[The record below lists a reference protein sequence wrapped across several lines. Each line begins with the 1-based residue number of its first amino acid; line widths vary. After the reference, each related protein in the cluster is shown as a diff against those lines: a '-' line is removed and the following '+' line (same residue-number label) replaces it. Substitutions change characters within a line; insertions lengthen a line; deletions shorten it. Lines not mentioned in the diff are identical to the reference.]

1 MSIPGKKNKKK
12 TKFYTAA
19 VVLAVLILAAAIGGY
34 LIWNNMNTAETAAG
48 KGDGIS
54 GSASHKEEAS
64 SAGNTSSTVTYQ
76 GKEYAY
82 NDHLSNF
89 LFLGID
95 SREKTQT
102 QVGRADA
109 GQADAIFL
117 VSWDR
122 VDHSLTGITI
132 PRDTITEIQIFDQ
145 EGNRA
150 GKSRDHINLAY
161 AYGDGGRESCELMEE
176 AVSNLLYGIPMQGY
190 CSLSM
195 DGIPLLV
202 EKVGGVTVTVPDD
215 SLEAV
220 NPQWTQG
227 SQIQLTPDNVE
238 DFVRYRDTGE
248 SQSAI
253 VRMERQQE
261 FLNAYAAKA
270 RQVYGK
276 NPSLITDLY
285 TALEDYMV
293 TDISNGQFAQI
304 MGGLAEQENIR
315 TWTLPGEGTQGE
327 GFDEYHVDDS
337 QLYEKI
343 LETFYKEVEN

>member
-12 TKFYTAA
+12 TKIYTAA

-48 KGDGIS
+48 KGEGIS
-54 GSASHKEEAS
+54 SSGSREEEVPS
-64 SAGNTSSTVTYQ
+64 DGNTSSTVTYQ

-95 SREKTQT
+95 SREKTDT

-109 GQADAIFL
+109 GQADTIFL
-117 VSWDR
+117 AAWDR
-122 VDHSLTGITI
+122 VEQSLTGITI
-132 PRDTITEIQIFDQ
+132 PRDTITEIEIFDQ
-145 EGNRA
+145 EGNSA

-176 AVSNLLYGIPMQGY
+176 AVSNLLYGIPIQGY

-215 SLEAV
+215 SLETV
-220 NPQWTQG
+220 NPQWTAG

-238 DFVRYRDTGE
+238 NFVRYRDTKE

-261 FLNAYAAKA
+261 FLSAYAQKA
-270 RQVYGK
+270 QQVYGE

-285 TALEDYMV
+285 TALKDYMV
-293 TDISNGQFAQI
+293 TNISNDQFVQI
-304 MGGLAEQENIR
+304 MGGLEDQDNIR

>member
-12 TKFYTAA
+12 TKLYMAA

-34 LIWNNMNTAETAAG
+34 AIWNNLNTAETAAG
-48 KGDGIS
+48 NGADD
-54 GSASHKEEAS
+54 SASWEEEAS

-95 SREKTQT
+95 SREKTDT

-132 PRDTITEIQIFDQ
+132 PRDTITEIKIFDQ
-145 EGNRA
+145 EGNSA
-150 GKSRDHINLAY
+150 GKSLDHINLAY

-176 AVSNLLYGIPMQGY
+176 AVSNLLYGIPIQGY

-202 EKVGGVTVTVPDD
+202 EEVGGVTVTLPDD
-215 SLEAV
+215 SLEEI
-220 NPQWTQG
+220 NPQWRAG
-227 SQIQLTPDNVE
+227 SRIQLTPDNVE

-248 SQSAI
+248 SQSAM

-261 FLNAYAAKA
+261 FLRAYAEKA
-270 RQVYGK
+270 RQVYGE

-293 TDISNGQFAQI
+293 TDISNDQFARI
-304 MGGLAEQENIR
+304 LGGLAEQDNTR

-337 QLYEKI
+337 RLYEKI
-343 LETFYKEVEN
+343 LETFYKEVED

>member
-1 MSIPGKKNKKK
+1 MRIPGKKNKKK
-12 TKFYTAA
+12 TKLYMAA

-34 LIWNNMNTAETAAG
+34 AIWKNLNTAETAAG
-48 KGDGIS
+48 NG
-54 GSASHKEEAS
+54 ASDSVSREEETGT
-64 SAGNTSSTVTYQ
+64 AGNTSSTVTYQ

-95 SREKTQT
+95 SREKAET

-117 VSWDR
+117 LSWDR

-132 PRDTITEIQIFDQ
+132 PRDTITEIEIFDQ
-145 EGNRA
+145 EGNSA

-176 AVSNLLYGIPMQGY
+176 AVSNLLYGLPIQGY

-215 SLEAV
+215 SLETV
-220 NPQWTQG
+220 NPQWIKG

-253 VRMERQQE
+253 VRMERQQV
-261 FLNAYAAKA
+261 FLNAYAQKA
-270 RQVYGK
+270 QQVYGED
-276 NPSLITDLY
+276 PSLITDLY

-293 TDISNGQFAQI
+293 TNISNDQFAQI
-304 MGGLAEQENIR
+304 MGGLTEQDNIR
-315 TWTLPGEGTQGE
+315 SWILPGEGAQGE

-343 LETFYKEVEN
+343 LETFYKEVEE

>member
-1 MSIPGKKNKKK
+1 MRIPGKKNKKK
-12 TKFYTAA
+12 TKIYMAA
-19 VVLAVLILAAAIGGY
+19 VILAVLIPAAAIGGY
-34 LIWNNMNTAETAAG
+34 AIWKNLSAAETAANTG
-48 KGDGIS
+48 DSSGTEKGSADLNS
-54 GSASHKEEAS
+54 GSAGSAS
-64 SAGNTSSTVTYQ
+64 VTYQ
-76 GKEYAY
+76 GKEYTY
-82 NDHLSNF
+82 NEHLSNF

-95 SREKTQT
+95 TREKVET

-122 VDHSLTGITI
+122 VEHSLTGITI
-132 PRDTITEIQIFDQ
+132 PRDTIAEIEIFDQ
-145 EGNRA
+145 EGNSA
-150 GKSRDHINLAY
+150 GKSQDHINLAY
-161 AYGDGGRESCELMEE
+161 AYGDGDRESCELMEE
-176 AVSNLLYGIPMQGY
+176 AVSRLFYGIPIQGY
-190 CSLSM
+190 CSINM
-195 DGIPLLV
+195 DGIPVLT
-202 EKVGGVTVTVPDD
+202 EAVGGVTVTVPDN
-215 SLEAV
+215 SLEEIH
-220 NPQWTQG
+220 PQWSQG

-270 RQVYGK
+270 RQVYGE
-276 NPSLITDLY
+276 NPSLIADLY

>member
-1 MSIPGKKNKKK
+1 MKIPGKKSKKK
-12 TKFYTAA
+12 TKIYMAA
-19 VVLAVLILAAAIGGY
+19 VVLAVLIPAAAIGGY
-34 LIWNNMNTAETAAG
+34 AIWKTQNTAETAAG
-48 KGDGIS
+48 KGAEDSLSREEGTGS
-54 GSASHKEEAS
+54 GEDI
-64 SAGNTSSTVTYQ
+64 SSTVTYQ
-76 GKEYAY
+76 GKKYTY

-122 VDHSLTGITI
+122 VEHTLTGITI

-145 EGNRA
+145 EGNSA
-150 GKSRDHINLAY
+150 GKSLDHINLAY
-161 AYGDGGRESCELMEE
+161 AYGDGDRESCELMKE
-176 AVSNLLYGIPMQGY
+176 AVSNLLYGVPIQGY
-190 CSLSM
+190 AAVSM
-195 DGIPLLV
+195 DGIPVMV

-215 SLEAV
+215 SLETV
-220 NPQWTQG
+220 NPQWTAG
-227 SQIQLTPDNVE
+227 SQIQLTPENVE

-261 FLNAYAAKA
+261 FLNAYARKA
-270 RQVYGK
+270 RQVYGE
-276 NPSLITDLY
+276 NPSLILDLY
-285 TALEDYMV
+285 TALGDYMV
-293 TDISNGQFAQI
+293 TNISNDQFAQI
-304 MGGLAEQENIR
+304 MEGLGDQDNTR
-315 TWTLPGEGTQGE
+315 TWTLPGEGTQGD

-337 QLYEKI
+337 RLYEKI
-343 LETFYKEVEN
+343 LETFYKEVED

>member
-1 MSIPGKKNKKK
+1 
-12 TKFYTAA
+12 
-19 VVLAVLILAAAIGGY
+19 
-34 LIWNNMNTAETAAG
+34 
-48 KGDGIS
+48 
-54 GSASHKEEAS
+54 
-64 SAGNTSSTVTYQ
+64 
-76 GKEYAY
+76 
-82 NDHLSNF
+82 
-89 LFLGID
+89 
-95 SREKTQT
+95 
-102 QVGRADA
+102 
-109 GQADAIFL
+109 
-117 VSWDR
+117 
-122 VDHSLTGITI
+122 
-132 PRDTITEIQIFDQ
+132 
-145 EGNRA
+145 
-150 GKSRDHINLAY
+150 
-161 AYGDGGRESCELMEE
+161 MEE
-176 AVSNLLYGIPMQGY
+176 AVSNLLYGIPIQGY

-195 DGIPLLV
+195 EGIPLLV

-227 SQIQLTPDNVE
+227 SQIQLTPENVE

-270 RQVYGK
+270 RQVYGE

>member
-12 TKFYTAA
+12 TKLYMAA

-34 LIWNNMNTAETAAG
+34 AIWNNLNTAETAAG
-48 KGDGIS
+48 NGADD
-54 GSASHKEEAS
+54 SASREEEAS

-95 SREKTQT
+95 SREKTDT

-132 PRDTITEIQIFDQ
+132 PRDTITEIEIFDQ
-145 EGNRA
+145 EGNSA

-176 AVSNLLYGIPMQGY
+176 AVSNLLYGIPIQGY

-195 DGIPLLV
+195 EGIPLLV

-220 NPQWTQG
+220 NPQWTEG

-238 DFVRYRDTGE
+238 DFVRYRDTQE
-248 SQSAI
+248 SQRAI
-253 VRMERQQE
+253 VRMDRQQE
-261 FLNAYAAKA
+261 FLRTVAKKILSPQNLS
-270 RQVYGK
+270 RYV
-276 NPSLITDLY
+276 
-285 TALEDYMV
+285 
-293 TDISNGQFAQI
+293 
-304 MGGLAEQENIR
+304 
-315 TWTLPGEGTQGE
+315 
-327 GFDEYHVDDS
+327 
-337 QLYEKI
+337 EKI
-343 LETFYKEVEN
+343 LPLSRICIQHWKIIW

>member
-12 TKFYTAA
+12 TKIYTAA

-48 KGDGIS
+48 NGEGIS
-54 GSASHKEEAS
+54 GSGSREEEAP

-132 PRDTITEIQIFDQ
+132 PRDTITEIEIFDQ
-145 EGNRA
+145 EGNSA

-176 AVSNLLYGIPMQGY
+176 AVSNLLYGIPIQGY

-195 DGIPLLV
+195 EGIPLK
-202 EKVGGVTVTVPDD
+202 EARS
-215 SLEAV
+215 SL
-220 NPQWTQG
+220 PRRMWRI
-227 SQIQLTPDNVE
+227 SS
-238 DFVRYRDTGE
+238 DTG
-248 SQSAI
+248 I
-253 VRMERQQE
+253 QE
-261 FLNAYAAKA
+261 KA
-270 RQVYGK
+270 R
-276 NPSLITDLY
+276 
-285 TALEDYMV
+285 ALWSV
-293 TDISNGQFAQI
+293 WRGSRN
-304 MGGLAEQENIR
+304 
-315 TWTLPGEGTQGE
+315 
-327 GFDEYHVDDS
+327 S
-337 QLYEKI
+337 
-343 LETFYKEVEN
+343 